1 MQKPTRAAYSAAEFL
16 DWIGNKRLVLS
27 PKFQRRGVWQG
38 PAKSFFLD
46 SILRDMP
53 VPPVYLRS
61 AQSPEKDRVVR
72 EVIDGQQRISAV
84 TAYMRNEFSLSKN
97 LISTWAGKSFSE
109 LTEDEKDRIR
119 NYSFGAEVFSGI
131 SDMEVLEIF
140 SRLNTYATKLN
151 DQELRNGKYF
161 GVFKQLAYKLSL
173 QYLEFWR
180 IHGIFTERG
189 IARMEEV
196 ELVSELLICAID
208 GLQDSK
214 KMIGSYYQKYDS
226 EFSDRDAMFSRIE
239 NVFNEIALASPDTLK
254 NTEFNRRPQFY
265 TLFAAIYHRLYG
277 LPHYKTYA
285 KGRRATLTIKDRE
298 SLADAMI
305 ILSDAL
311 SGNEDADDSNDDIKK
326 YIDASQKHTDNI
338 KQRKDRMDV
347 LYSLAFA

>member
-27 PKFQRRGVWQG
+27 PKFQRRGVWQA
-38 PAKSFFLD
+38 PAKSFFID
-46 SILRDMP
+46 SILREMP

-84 TAYMRNEFSLSKN
+84 TAYMKNEFSLSKN
-97 LISTWAGKSFSE
+97 LATAWSGKSFEE
-109 LTEDEKDRIR
+109 LEEDEKDRIR

-161 GVFKQLAYKLSL
+161 GVFKQVAYKISL

-214 KMIGSYYQKYDS
+214 KMIGTYYQKYDTALP
-226 EFSDRDAMFSRIE
+226 DRDLILSRVE
-239 NVFNEIALASPDTLK
+239 NVFNEIVLAAPDTLK

-265 TLFAAIYHRLYG
+265 TLFATIYHRLYG
-277 LPHYKTYA
+277 LKNYVTYP
-285 KGRRATLTIKDRE
+285 KGRKAVLTIKDRE
-298 SLADAMI
+298 RLSDAII

-311 SGNEDADDSNDDIKK
+311 SGNDEPDESNNEIQK
-326 YIDASQKHTDNI
+326 YVEASQKHTDNI

-347 LYSLAFA
+347 FYGLAFV